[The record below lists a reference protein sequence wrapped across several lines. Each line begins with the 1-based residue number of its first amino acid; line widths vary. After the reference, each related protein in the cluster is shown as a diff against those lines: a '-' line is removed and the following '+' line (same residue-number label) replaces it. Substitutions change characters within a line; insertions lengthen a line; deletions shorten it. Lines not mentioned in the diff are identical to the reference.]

1 MQARLAVQLNVG
13 PLIQPT
19 TLAQYLST
27 NRVANPLPP
36 KLFSHND
43 QQSVWQSNGTEGST
57 VGWGG
62 RLGDIALSSNG
73 NELAAHLHLGRRQR
87 GVRRGTRRA
96 AVPDQP
102 GRRDQDQRAERRRC
116 AMR

>member
-1 MQARLAVQLNVG
+1 MQLNVG

-19 TLAQYLST
+19 DVTQYRST

-43 QQSVWQSNGTEGST
+43 QQSVWQSNSTEGST

-73 NELAAHLHLGRRQR
+73 DELAADLHLRRGQR
-87 GVRRGTRRA
+87 GVRRGRERV
-96 AVPDQP
+96 AVPDQSR
-102 GRRDQDQRAERRRC
+102 RRDPHQRAQRRRC
-116 AMR
+116 ATR